1 MKKIWNE
8 YKNITLKIIK
18 SIEEDKEDVQLFD
31 NRENVIENLL
41 NSNLSKEELKLSYE
55 EENINELDK
64 KLEYVLKNK
73 MQDVKEEI
81 KKVKVSHQAN
91 KLYSNIN
98 SNKYFFSTKV

>member
-18 SIEEDKEDVQLFD
+18 SIEEDKEDIQLFD
-31 NRENVIENLL
+31 NRENIIENLL

-64 KLEYVLKNK
+64 KLEYILKNK
-73 MQDVKEEI
+73 MNNVKEDI
-81 KKVKVSHQAN
+81 QRVTASHKAN
-91 KLYSNIN
+91 KMYSKIN
-98 SNKYFFSTKV
+98 NNKYFFSTKV

>member
-18 SIEEDKEDVQLFD
+18 SIEEDTEDVHLFD

-64 KLEYVLKNK
+64 KLEYILKNK
-73 MQDVKEEI
+73 MHNVKEEI
-81 KKVKVSHQAN
+81 KMVTASHKAN

-98 SNKYFFSTKV
+98 NNKYFFSSKV

>member
-1 MKKIWNE
+1 MTKIWDE

-18 SIEEDKEDVQLFD
+18 SIEEDTEDVQLFG
-31 NRENVIENLL
+31 NREKVIENLL
-41 NSNLSKEELKLSYE
+41 DSNFSREELKLSYKE
-55 EENINELDK
+55 ESIEELNK

>member
-18 SIEEDKEDVQLFD
+18 SIEEDKEDIQLFD

-41 NSNLSKEELKLSYE
+41 NSNISKEELKLSYE

-81 KKVKVSHQAN
+81 KKLKVSHQAN

>member
-1 MKKIWNE
+1 MIKIWDE
-8 YKNITLKIIK
+8 YKSVTLNIIK
-18 SIEEDKEDVQLFD
+18 SIEEDKEDIQLFD
-31 NRENVIENLL
+31 SREKVIENLL
-41 NSNLSKEELKLSYE
+41 NSNFSKEELKLSYKE
-55 EENINELDK
+55 EKIDELDK

>member
-1 MKKIWNE
+1 MKKIWDE

-18 SIEEDKEDVQLFD
+18 SIEEDKEDIQLFD
-31 NRENVIENLL
+31 NRENVIGNLL
-41 NSNLSKEELKLSYE
+41 NSNFSKEELKLSYE
-55 EENINELDK
+55 EEKINELDK
-64 KLEYVLKNK
+64 KLECVLKNK

-81 KKVKVSHQAN
+81 KKLKVSRQAN

>member
-1 MKKIWNE
+1 MTKIWDE

-18 SIEEDKEDVQLFD
+18 SIEEDTEDVQLFD
-31 NRENVIENLL
+31 NREKVIEKLL
-41 NSNLSKEELKLSYE
+41 DSKFSREELKLSYKE
-55 EENINELDK
+55 ESIEELNK

>member
-1 MKKIWNE
+1 MIKIWDE
-8 YKNITLKIIK
+8 YKKLTLNIIR
-18 SIEEDKEDVQLFD
+18 SIEEDKEDIQLFD
-31 NRENVIENLL
+31 NREMIIENLL
-41 NSNLSKEELKLSYE
+41 NSNFSKEELKLSYE
-55 EENINELDK
+55 DEKIEELDK

>member
-1 MKKIWNE
+1 MKKIWDE
-8 YKNITLKIIK
+8 YRNITLKIIK
-18 SIEEDKEDVQLFD
+18 SIEEDKEDIQLFD
-31 NRENVIENLL
+31 NRENIIENLL
-41 NSNLSKEELKLSYE
+41 NSNFSKEELKLSYE

-81 KKVKVSHQAN
+81 NKLKVSRQAN

>member
-1 MKKIWNE
+1 MIKIWDD

-18 SIEEDKEDVQLFD
+18 SIEEDMENVQLLD
-31 NRENVIENLL
+31 NREKVIEKLL
-41 NSNLSKEELKLSYE
+41 NSSISKEELKFSYE

-81 KKVKVSHQAN
+81 KKLKVSRQAN

>member
-1 MKKIWNE
+1 MIKIWDE
-8 YKNITLKIIK
+8 YKSVTLNIIK
-18 SIEEDKEDVQLFD
+18 SIEEDKEDIQLFD
-31 NRENVIENLL
+31 SREKVIENLL
-41 NSNLSKEELKLSYE
+41 NSNFSKEELKLSYKE
-55 EENINELDK
+55 EKIDELDK

-81 KKVKVSHQAN
+81 KKVKISHQAN

>member
-18 SIEEDKEDVQLFD
+18 SIEEDKEDIQLFD

>member
-18 SIEEDKEDVQLFD
+18 SIEEDKEDIQLFD

-41 NSNLSKEELKLSYE
+41 NSNISKEELKLSYE